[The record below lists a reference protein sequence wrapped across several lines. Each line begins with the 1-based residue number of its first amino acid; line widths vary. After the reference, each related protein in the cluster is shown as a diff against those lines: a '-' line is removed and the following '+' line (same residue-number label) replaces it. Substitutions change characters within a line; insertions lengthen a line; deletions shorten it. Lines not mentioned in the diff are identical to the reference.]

1 MMEPPSKQRNKT
13 AGEYRL
19 SAFSYN
25 GGGNLISLN
34 FFCSFLPLCCKG
46 HLQED
51 PCENKFDIY
60 GIDWGYF

>member
-1 MMEPPSKQRNKT
+1 LADIGSWLL
-13 AGEYRL
+13 A
-19 SAFSYN
+19 N
-25 GGGNLISLN
+25 GGGNPISLN
-34 FFCSFLPLCCKG
+34 FFRSFLPLCCKG